1 MGPGKGTRYG
11 VPSGVTATRS
21 LGLSTKTAY
30 WVGQLAEGLKSTT
43 FALFLLFY
51 FNQVLGLSGSL
62 CAIALMMATAID
74 AITDPLMGSVSD
86 GWRSR
91 WGRRHPFMYASAIPL
106 PIFFYALFAPPVDSE
121 MGLFA
126 WLLCFSVLARIA
138 MTLYSVPHMALGVE
152 MTSDYQE
159 RTVIVAGRSV
169 FGVIGTLLV
178 YTFGFGMFFGASD
191 AYENGRLNP
200 VAYPPFALVIAFL
213 MVASIVGSALGT
225 HHLIPS
231 LLQPTNPQHGPL
243 KQVVLDML
251 EALKSVSFRWLVI
264 GFVIIAAP
272 VGVGEALALY
282 MYTFFWEVAAGR
294 MIYIF
299 ALIPIGT
306 VIGYMFAPLL
316 GRYLEKRE
324 LLILGALG
332 WVVFAVAPVCLH
344 YIGLFPA
351 PATMDVVVA
360 LAFCSF
366 MSGLLVSQVTI
377 AVGSMLGDVADEQEL
392 STGKR
397 QEGVFYGAYAFVIKA
412 TAGIGGAVAGF
423 ALDLINWPKGEAVR
437 AADIPP
443 DTLFL
448 LAMIAGPGLAL
459 GYIPAIWCFSHY
471 RLDRHK
477 HHSIVTALDARHSK
491 IMSVTNRGK

>member
-1 MGPGKGTRYG
+1 MGPGKGTRHG

-51 FNQVLGLSGSL
+51 YNQVLGLSGSL

-106 PIFFYALFAPPVDSE
+106 AIFFYALFAPPVDSE
-121 MGLFA
+121 IGLFA

-169 FGVIGTLLV
+169 FGIIGTLLV
-178 YTFGFGMFFGASD
+178 YAFGFGMFFGASD
-191 AYENGRLNP
+191 AYENGQLNP

-251 EALKSVSFRWLVI
+251 EALKSVSFRWLVM

-351 PATMDVVVA
+351 PATMDVLVA

-366 MSGLLVSQVTI
+366 MSGLLVSQVTV

-397 QEGVFYGAYAFVIKA
+397 QEGV
-412 TAGIGGAVAGF
+412 
-423 ALDLINWPKGEAVR
+423 
-437 AADIPP
+437 
-443 DTLFL
+443 
-448 LAMIAGPGLAL
+448 
-459 GYIPAIWCFSHY
+459 
-471 RLDRHK
+471 
-477 HHSIVTALDARHSK
+477 
-491 IMSVTNRGK
+491 

>member
-1 MGPGKGTRYG
+1 MAKAQGTG
-11 VPSGVTATRS
+11 VPFGVTVTRS
-21 LGLSTKTAY
+21 VGLSTKTAY
-30 WVGQLAEGLKSTT
+30 WVGQLAEGLTSTT

-62 CAIALMMATAID
+62 CGIALMMATAID

-91 WGRRHPFMYASAIPL
+91 WGRRHPFMYAAAIPL
-106 PIFFYALFAPPVDSE
+106 AIFFYALFAPPGDSE

-138 MTLYSVPHMALGVE
+138 MTLYSVPYMALGVE

-159 RTVIVAGRSV
+159 RTVIVAGRQV
-169 FGVIGTLLV
+169 FGIIGTLLV
-178 YTFGFGMFFGASD
+178 YTFGFGVFFAASD
-191 AYENGRLNP
+191 AYENGQLNP
-200 VAYPPFALVIAFL
+200 VAYPPFALAMAFL

-231 LLQPTNPQHGPL
+231 LLQPNNPQHGPL
-243 KQVVLDML
+243 KQAVLDTQ

-282 MYTFFWEVAAGR
+282 MNTFFWEVPPGR

-324 LLILGALG
+324 SLILGALG

-351 PATMDVVVA
+351 PATMGVVVA

-366 MSGLLVSQVTI
+366 MSGLLVSQVGV
-377 AVGSMLGDVADEQEL
+377 AVGSMLADVADEQEL
-392 STGKR
+392 SNSKR

-423 ALDLINWPKGEAVR
+423 ALDLLNWPKGEAVR
-437 AADIPP
+437 TAADIPP

-459 GYIPAIWCFSHY
+459 GFIPAIWCFSHY

-477 HHSIVTALDARHSK
+477 HHSIVTALDVRRATQTTHARL
-491 IMSVTNRGK
+491 